1 MLLSLLKNPAY
12 AGAFAYGRRGFDPAR
27 QVTGRFAPK
36 RFRKMRPDWLA
47 LVKDVYP
54 AYITSEEYEQIQA
67 TIEENRQKM
76 AERLS
81 RKQAIRSGAALL
93 TGLVRCGLCGHAM
106 RVIYKDYGHQYQCKA
121 WTSKYANPNCQYLA
135 GKPIDEAVVH
145 EFFRVLQLAEIDA
158 LQRVDAQTDG
168 TPT

>member
-12 AGAFAYGRRGFDPAR
+12 AGSFRLWPSAALTRRDRSPGRYA
-27 QVTGRFAPK
+27 TGRIRQP
-36 RFRKMRPDWLA
+36 RPEWQA

-54 AYITSEEYEQIQA
+54 AYITWEEYEQNQA

-121 WTSKYANPNCQYLA
+121 WTSKYAKPNCQYLA
-135 GKPIDEAVVH
+135 GKTNRRGRGAGI
-145 EFFRVLQLAEIDA
+145 
-158 LQRVDAQTDG
+158 LQRA
-168 TPT
+168 PTR